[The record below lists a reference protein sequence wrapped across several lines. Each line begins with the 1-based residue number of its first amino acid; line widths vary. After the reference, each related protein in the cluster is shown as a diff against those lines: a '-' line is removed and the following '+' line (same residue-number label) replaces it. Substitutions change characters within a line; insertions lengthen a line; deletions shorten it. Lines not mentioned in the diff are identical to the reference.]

1 MMEIKYSEIGEA
13 IGVSCARQEELF
25 EKLVDYETR
34 RDAITID
41 VPSSTFVENEDPVIR
56 TVSILQWILI
66 EPSFS
71 MEDRVFLAHR
81 IGLMVPLPDDEDDFE
96 DEEIT
101 SDEED
106 REFRE
111 ILLSF
116 LRNDEGRDMFRSLTT
131 ELEVEES
138 EEDEIEDD

>member
-1 MMEIKYSEIGEA
+1 MMETKYSELGEA
-13 IGVSCARQEELF
+13 IGVSCARQKELF

-34 RDAITID
+34 RDAIPIEA
-41 VPSSTFVENEDPVIR
+41 PSCTLVEDEDPVIR

-81 IGLMVPLPDDEDDFE
+81 IGVMVPLPDDKEDFE
-96 DEEIT
+96 DEEMT
-101 SDEED
+101 FDEED

-111 ILLSF
+111 IVLSF
-116 LRNDEGRDMFRSLTT
+116 LRSDEGRDMFRSLTT

-138 EEDEIEDD
+138 EEDEKEDD